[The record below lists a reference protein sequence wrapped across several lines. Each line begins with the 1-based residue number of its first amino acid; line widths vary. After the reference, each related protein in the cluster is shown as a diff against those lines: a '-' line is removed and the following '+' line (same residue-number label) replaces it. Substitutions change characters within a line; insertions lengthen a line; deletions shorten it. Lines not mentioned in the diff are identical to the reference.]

1 MYQGAGFLDVVFDRA
16 VGPRAVAADRVDAL
30 TTLLFDTTKADL
42 KLSLEAFEGE
52 PHLDLGRS
60 IAFLSDED
68 AQRFIAEVKSL
79 VERFDAAHAMT
90 SGARPYA
97 LVWALYPSSRTIS

>member
-1 MYQGAGFLDVVFDRA
+1 MQSGD
-16 VGPRAVAADRVDAL
+16 PADRVEAL

-42 KLSLEAFEGE
+42 KLSLEASEGE

-68 AQRFIAEVKSL
+68 AERFIAEVKSL
-79 VERFDAAHAMT
+79 AERFDAAHAMT